1 MREKDVHKLIEQ
13 QESEAKQRMYEK
25 IRQRVNLPQPATP
38 QQKPRRVKI
47 KWAVLSSVL
56 ACVIIALA
64 VVLPITLRNNDSDG
78 PRFCDS
84 TQYVEEKS
92 EQTLKQYAAENG
104 VSILYVDWYDVAESV
119 QTKIAYNVNDR
130 EDIIF
135 LNESIID
142 GETGY
147 KSILFITD
155 NSTSVD
161 ILRKYETC
169 NEKLSVGGAAVEWTS
184 NSLLNFTYIK
194 FAYKNFTYY
203 IELDVAYDEQQI
215 VDFVADMLA
224 ERDSNAT
231 SRSVV

>member
-38 QQKPRRVKI
+38 QQKPRRVKV

-56 ACVIIALA
+56 ACVVIALA
-64 VVLPITLRNNDSDG
+64 VVLPITLRNNGSDG

-92 EQTLKQYAAENG
+92 EQTLNQYAAENG
-104 VSILYVDWYDVAESV
+104 VSILYVDWYDTAESV
-119 QTKIAYNVNDR
+119 QTRIAYNVNER
-130 EDIIF
+130 KDIIYF
-135 LNESIID
+135 NEVIID

-147 KSILFITD
+147 KCNLHVTD
-155 NSTSVD
+155 NRTTVD
-161 ILRKYETC
+161 VLDKFGNC
-169 NEKLSVGGAAVEWTS
+169 NRELVVDDFKVSCAS
-184 NSLLNFTYIK
+184 NVMLNVTYIK
-194 FAYKNFTYY
+194 FTYENHTYY

-215 VDFVADMLA
+215 TDFVADMLA
-224 ERDSNAT
+224 ARDSNAT